1 MSIEQSLFQVKKAD
15 YGESY
20 SNHFF
25 EQYKVY
31 VETTDRISSRRQTA
45 NSFFLS
51 VNTAVI
57 AIVGYVQLGQKTG
70 SSESFYWL
78 VSLTG
83 ILLCYTWY
91 RLIRSYK
98 DLNSGKFKVVHAM
111 EANLPMA
118 PFEAEWESLGGG
130 KKPKLY
136 HPFTKVEMVVPW
148 AFLVLHVLVLLQLIP
163 WKAVASLVCSGQ
175 P

>member
-1 MSIEQSLFQVKKAD
+1 MSIDKTLFKVERAD
-15 YGESY
+15 YGENY
-20 SNHFF
+20 RNHFF
-25 EQYKVY
+25 EQYKIY
-31 VETTDRISSRRQTA
+31 VEMADRISSRRQTA

-70 SSESFYWL
+70 STESFYWL
-78 VSLTG
+78 VSIAG

-91 RLIRSYK
+91 RLIKSYK

-118 PFEAEWESLGGG
+118 PFDAEWESLGRG
-130 KKPKLY
+130 KNPKLY
-136 HPFTKVEMVVPW
+136 HPFTKVEMIVPW
-148 AFLVLHVLVLLQLIP
+148 VFLALHVSVLLQAVP
-163 WKAVASLVCSGQ
+163 WKAIASLVCGGQ